1 MRRRKFIMLAGG
13 AAIAWPLVTRAQ
25 QSAMPVVGFMHIL
38 SPEREGREYGARF
51 REGLKETGFI
61 EGQNVAVEY
70 RWAQGH
76 YDRLPGFAADLV
88 RRNVN
93 VIAATGGE
101 PSPQVAKAATQT
113 IPIVFTSN
121 GDPVREGLVAS
132 LNRPGGNAT
141 GVTIFGAS
149 AVTKR
154 LQLLHD
160 LLPHVAV
167 FGFLMNPNHP
177 NSNAEMKVAEAA
189 ARSIGKA
196 MLIFSA
202 SSESEIEAAF
212 AKMAQQQV
220 GALIGGSDTFLSER
234 RETIVSLA
242 AKYRIPAIYYVR
254 AFAEDGGLMA
264 YGNSVADMYLFVGK
278 YVGRI
283 LKGEKPADLPVQ
295 ESTKFELVINLKTA
309 KALGIEIP
317 ISMQLLADEV
327 IE

>member
-1 MRRRKFIMLAGG
+1 V
-13 AAIAWPLVTRAQ
+13 AI
-25 QSAMPVVGFMHIL
+25 
-38 SPEREGREYGARF
+38 
-51 REGLKETGFI
+51 
-61 EGQNVAVEY
+61 EY

-88 RRNVN
+88 RRKVD

-160 LLPHVAV
+160 LLPQVAI
-167 FGFLMNPNHP
+167 FGLLMNPNHP
-177 NSNAEMKVAEAA
+177 NGNAEMKVAETA

-196 MLIFSA
+196 MLVFSA

-234 RETIVSLA
+234 REQIVSLA
-242 AKYRIPAIYYVR
+242 EHYRIPAIYYVR

-264 YGNSVADMYLFVGK
+264 YGNSVADMYLLVGK
-278 YVGRI
+278 YVGRV

-309 KALGIEIP
+309 KALGVEIP

>member
-1 MRRRKFIMLAGG
+1 M
-13 AAIAWPLVTRAQ
+13 
-25 QSAMPVVGFMHIL
+25 
-38 SPEREGREYGARF
+38 
-51 REGLKETGFI
+51 
-61 EGQNVAVEY
+61 
-70 RWAQGH
+70 
-76 YDRLPGFAADLV
+76 
-88 RRNVN
+88 RRNVD

-121 GDPVREGLVAS
+121 GDPVRKGLVAS

-160 LLPHVAV
+160 LLPHVGV

-177 NSNAEMKVAEAA
+177 NSTAEMKVAETA
-189 ARSIGKA
+189 ARSISKD

-202 SSESEIEAAF
+202 SSQSEIDAAF
-212 AKMAQQQV
+212 LKMAQQQV
-220 GALIGGSDTFLSER
+220 GALIGGSDTFLFER
-234 RETIVSLA
+234 REKIVSLA
-242 AKYRIPAIYYVR
+242 AQYQIPAIYYVR
-254 AFAEDGGLMA
+254 GFAEAGGLMA
-264 YGNSVADMYLFVGK
+264 YGNSVADMYLLVGK

-295 ESTKFELVINLKTA
+295 QSTKVELIINMKTA
-309 KALGIEIP
+309 KALGITFP
-317 ISMQLLADEV
+317 LTLLGRADEV

>member
-1 MRRRKFIMLAGG
+1 
-13 AAIAWPLVTRAQ
+13 
-25 QSAMPVVGFMHIL
+25 
-38 SPEREGREYGARF
+38 
-51 REGLKETGFI
+51 
-61 EGQNVAVEY
+61 
-70 RWAQGH
+70 
-76 YDRLPGFAADLV
+76 
-88 RRNVN
+88 
-93 VIAATGGE
+93 
-101 PSPQVAKAATQT
+101 
-113 IPIVFTSN
+113 
-121 GDPVREGLVAS
+121 
-132 LNRPGGNAT
+132 
-141 GVTIFGAS
+141 
-149 AVTKR
+149 

-242 AKYRIPAIYYVR
+242 AKYRIPAIYPHRQFVARGGMISYGVDTIYLYR
-254 AFAEDGGLMA
+254 EAAF
-264 YGNSVADMYLFVGK
+264 YAD
-278 YVGRI
+278 RI
-283 LKGEKPADLPVQ
+283 LKGTNPANLPVQ
-295 ESTKFELVINLKTA
+295 APAKYELIINLNA
-309 KALGIEIP
+309 ARGIGLTVP
-317 ISMQLLADEV
+317 PTLLARADEV

>member
-88 RRNVN
+88 RRNVD

-160 LLPHVAV
+160 LLPHIAV

-177 NSNAEMKVAEAA
+177 NSTAEMKVAETA
-189 ARSIGKA
+189 ARSISKE

-202 SSESEIEAAF
+202 SSQSEIDAAF
-212 AKMAQQQV
+212 TKMAQQQV
-220 GALIGGSDTFLSER
+220 GALIGGSDTFLFER
-234 RETIVSLA
+234 REKIVSLA
-242 AKYRIPAIYYVR
+242 AQYQIPAIYYVR
-254 AFAEDGGLMA
+254 GFAEAGGLMA
-264 YGNSVADMYLFVGK
+264 YGNSVADMYLVVGR